1 MCARYGERDAVLIRP
16 DDHVAWR
23 LGPPDADGLDI
34 SEVERDLSIAVGQR
48 PLENGGQ
55 VKVKDKSFTGTIGTV
70 DQEKVD
76 GMAEFQR

>member
-1 MCARYGERDAVLIRP
+1 MQMA
-16 DDHVAWR
+16 
-23 LGPPDADGLDI
+23 
-34 SEVERDLSIAVGQR
+34 SIFQR
-48 PLENGGQ
+48 SRETSQSLENGGQ